1 MFKYFKNIGYLESK
15 LSVNHMSLLK
25 KYIKNRSKKHKTDL
39 AGNLNGSFQL
49 KDTDNKFFKEVIKPN
64 IHEHIH
70 EFGSST
76 PSILTKSC
84 QFVLKD
90 LWVNFQKKYEFNPV
104 HDHSGVYSFVIWIQI
119 PSSFEEE
126 IKLPFIK
133 NSNSKCPNT
142 FQFIYTT
149 SLGTTVAQN
158 YHLNPSY
165 EGTMLFFPAKL
176 NHCVYPFYLSN
187 KERISIS
194 GNVSLDPEQ
203 LL

>member
-1 MFKYFKNIGYLESK
+1 MW
-15 LSVNHMSLLK
+15 
-25 KYIKNRSKKHKTDL
+25 
-39 AGNLNGSFQL
+39 
-49 KDTDNKFFKEVIKPN
+49 
-64 IHEHIH
+64 
-70 EFGSST
+70 
-76 PSILTKSC
+76 C
-84 QFVLKD
+84 
-90 LWVNFQKKYEFNPV
+90 NFQKKYEFNPV
-104 HDHSGVYSFVIWIQI
+104 HDHSGVYSFVIWIQV
-119 PSSFEEE
+119 PSSFKEE

-142 FQFIYTT
+142 IQFIYTT

-194 GNVSLDPEQ
+194 GNISLDPDNPI
-203 LL
+203 